1 MGSGHTRTR
10 SISPSTSARRLPALA
25 VVAGAHALAL
35 WWFLALT
42 RTQAIPG
49 AADASALVLL
59 LLPEQGSQSVIAPP
73 SERARQPR
81 PPALPLEP
89 PRPLGSAA
97 PAPGAPSTA
106 IDWAAEA
113 ADAAS
118 RWVARDE
125 AKTRTARAFGV
136 PPASAMLAPAP
147 ARTPG
152 LAWNYARTHR
162 VEALPGGVTVFHVN
176 DHCAIA
182 LLWIMPFFGCSLGK
196 IPTRGDLFEHMHD
209 VPGN

>member
-1 MGSGHTRTR
+1 M
-10 SISPSTSARRLPALA
+10 SPSTSARRLPALA

-35 WWFLALT
+35 WWFLALS

-59 LLPEQGSQSVIAPP
+59 SLPEQGRQSVTARAP
-73 SERARQPR
+73 ERTRQPL
-81 PPALPLEP
+81 PPAPPLEP
-89 PRPLGSAA
+89 ARPPGSAA

-113 ADAAS
+113 AGAAS
-118 RWVARDE
+118 RRVAQEE
-125 AKTRTARAFGV
+125 AKGRTARAFGV
-136 PPASAMLAPAP
+136 PPASAMFAPAP

-162 VEALPGGVTVFHVN
+162 VEALPGGVTVFHIN

-182 LLWIMPFFGCSLGK
+182 FFWVMPFFGCALGK
-196 IPTRGDLFEHMHD
+196 IPTRGDLFEHLHD
-209 VPGN
+209 ARDPPRPLPAR

>member
-1 MGSGHTRTR
+1 M
-10 SISPSTSARRLPALA
+10 SPSTTARRLPALA

-42 RTQAIPG
+42 RMETIPG
-49 AADASALVLL
+49 APDASALVLL

-73 SERARQPR
+73 PERTRQPR

-89 PRPLGSAA
+89 ARPPGSAA

-113 ADAAS
+113 AGAAS
-118 RWVARDE
+118 RWVAQDE
-125 AKTRTARAFGV
+125 AKGRTARAFGV
-136 PPASAMLAPAP
+136 PPDSAMFAPAP

-152 LAWNYARTHR
+152 LAWNHARAHR
-162 VEALPGGVTVFHVN
+162 VEALPGGVTVFHIN

-182 LLWIMPFFGCSLGK
+182 FLWIVPFFGCSLGK
-196 IPTRGDLFEHMHD
+196 IPTRGDLFEHLHD
-209 VPGN
+209 APDPPRPGPAR

>member
-1 MGSGHTRTR
+1 M
-10 SISPSTSARRLPALA
+10 SPSTSARRLPALA

-35 WWFLALT
+35 WWFLALS

-49 AADASALVLL
+49 AADAIALVLL
-59 LLPEQGSQSVIAPP
+59 LLPEQGSQSVAGPP
-73 SERARQPR
+73 PERTPQPL
-81 PPALPLEP
+81 PPAPPLEP
-89 PRPLGSAA
+89 PRPPGSAA
-97 PAPGAPSTA
+97 PAAGAPSTA

-113 ADAAS
+113 AGAAS
-118 RWVARDE
+118 RWVAQDE
-125 AKTRTARAFGV
+125 AKGRTARAFGV
-136 PPASAMLAPAP
+136 PPASAIFAPAA

-162 VEALPGGVTVFHVN
+162 VEALPGGVTVFHIN

-182 LLWIMPFFGCSLGK
+182 FFWVMPFFGCSLGK

-209 VPGN
+209 ARDSPRPLPAR

>member
-1 MGSGHTRTR
+1 M
-10 SISPSTSARRLPALA
+10 SPSTSARRLPAFA
-25 VVAGAHALAL
+25 VVAAAHALAL
-35 WWFLALT
+35 WWFLAVT

-59 LLPEQGSQSVIAPP
+59 LLPEQGSQSVTAPP
-73 SERARQPR
+73 PERTRQPR

-89 PRPLGSAA
+89 ARPPVSAA

-113 ADAAS
+113 AGAAS
-118 RWVARDE
+118 RWVAQDE
-125 AKTRTARAFGV
+125 AKGRTARAFGV
-136 PPASAMLAPAP
+136 PPASAMFAPAP

-152 LAWNYARTHR
+152 LAWNHARTHR
-162 VEALPGGVTVFHVN
+162 VEALPGGVTVINVN

-182 LLWIMPFFGCSLGK
+182 FVWVLPFFACQLGK
-196 IPTRGDLFEHMHD
+196 IPTRGDLFEHLRD
-209 VPGN
+209 PPALGAWTN

>member
-1 MGSGHTRTR
+1 M
-10 SISPSTSARRLPALA
+10 SPSTSARRLPALA

-35 WWFLALT
+35 WLFLALT

-49 AADASALVLL
+49 APDAGALVLL
-59 LLPEQGSQSVIAPP
+59 LLPEQGRQSVTAPP
-73 SERARQPR
+73 SERTRQPL
-81 PPALPLEP
+81 PPVLPLEP
-89 PRPLGSAA
+89 ARTPGSTA

-113 ADAAS
+113 TGAAS

-125 AKTRTARAFGV
+125 AKGRAARAFGV
-136 PPASAMLAPAP
+136 PPASAIFAPAP

-152 LAWNYARTHR
+152 LAWNHARTHR
-162 VEALPGGVTVFHVN
+162 VEALPGGVTVFHIN

-182 LLWIMPFFGCSLGK
+182 FFWIMPFFGCSLGK

-209 VPGN
+209 PRDPPRPLPAR

>member
-1 MGSGHTRTR
+1 M
-10 SISPSTSARRLPALA
+10 SPSPSARRLPALA

-42 RTQAIPG
+42 RTQATPG
-49 AADASALVLL
+49 AADASGLVLL

-73 SERARQPR
+73 PERTPQPR
-81 PPALPLEP
+81 PPAPPLEL

-106 IDWAAEA
+106 IDWAAQA
-113 ADAAS
+113 AGA
-118 RWVARDE
+118 
-125 AKTRTARAFGV
+125 
-136 PPASAMLAPAP
+136 PPP

-162 VEALPGGVTVFHVN
+162 VEALPGGVTVFHIN

-182 LLWIMPFFGCSLGK
+182 FFWIMPFFGCSLGK
-196 IPTRGDLFEHMHD
+196 IPTRADLLEHMHD
-209 VPGN
+209 ARDPPRPLPAR